1 MQNKCPIFWINYIFN
16 VTLHLEMKYNTYTLD
31 NGLRIIHLPSDSK
44 VVYCGY
50 QINAGTRNEE
60 PGEEGL
66 AHFCEHVTF
75 KGTERRK
82 AWHILNCLESVGGD
96 LNAYTNKEGTVYYS
110 AILKEHI
117 ARAVDLL
124 SDIVFHSVYPQA
136 EIDKEVEVICDE
148 IESYND
154 SPAELIYDE
163 FENILFKGSPLGHNI
178 LGTAEQVRA
187 FKTEDALR
195 FTRKLYRPDNAIF
208 FAYGNIDFKKL
219 VKLIQKAL
227 GECPKGRELACST
240 DCKSAETPTEE
251 RIAEK
256 TPTEERIAEETPT
269 EERIAEETPT
279 GETPTEE
286 MEAGD
291 ANHKVQSSQFKV
303 QSKEVQ
309 SSKFNVQ
316 SKVAGKT
323 IVMQKNTHQAH
334 VMIGTWAYDVNDD
347 RRMPLYLLNNML
359 GGPGMNAKL
368 NLALR
373 EHNGLVYTVEST
385 MVSYG
390 DTGTWSIYFGCDEHD
405 VKRCLRLVRKELDKF
420 MQKPLSDAQLKAAKK
435 QIKGQ
440 IGVACDNRENF
451 ALDFGK
457 SFLHYGWEKNV
468 DRLYEQVDEIT
479 AAQIQAVAQELFD
492 KDRLTTL
499 IFK

>member
-1 MQNKCPIFWINYIFN
+1 
-16 VTLHLEMKYNTYTLD
+16 MKYNTYTLD
-31 NGLRIIHLPSDSK
+31 NGLRIIHLPSDCQ

-187 FKTEDALR
+187 FKTEDALH

-208 FAYGNIDFKKL
+208 FAYGDIDFKKL

-227 GECPKGRELACST
+227 GECPKGRELACSA

-251 RIAEK
+251 RIAEE
-256 TPTEERIAEETPT
+256 TPTAETPT
-269 EERIAEETPT
+269 EKRIAEETPT

-291 ANHKVQSSQFKV
+291 ANHKVQSS
-303 QSKEVQ
+303 
-309 SSKFNVQ
+309 KFNVQ
-316 SKVAGKT
+316 SKVAGQT
-323 IVMQKNTHQAH
+323 IVMLKNTHQAH
-334 VMIGTWAYDVNDD
+334 VMIGTRAYDVNDD

-385 MVSYG
+385 MVAYG

>member
-1 MQNKCPIFWINYIFN
+1 
-16 VTLHLEMKYNTYTLD
+16 MKYNTHTLD

-163 FENILFKGSPLGHNI
+163 FENILFKGSSLGHNI
-178 LGTAEQVRA
+178 LGTAEQVRS
-187 FKTEDALR
+187 FTTEDALR

-208 FAYGNIDFKKL
+208 FAYGDIDFKKL
-219 VKLIQKAL
+219 VKLVGRAL
-227 GECPKGRELACST
+227 ADDDSGKLA
-240 DCKSAETPTEE
+240 
-251 RIAEK
+251 AEK
-256 TPTEERIAEETPT
+256 LPQISQITQISRDENPVATEKSVSSVESVGPKNY
-269 EERIAEETPT
+269 PSV
-279 GETPTEE
+279 GNE
-286 MEAGD
+286 MAG
-291 ANHKVQSSQFKV
+291 Q
-303 QSKEVQ
+303 
-309 SSKFNVQ
+309 
-316 SKVAGKT
+316 T
-323 IVMQKNTHQAH
+323 IVMEKNTHQAH
-334 VMIGTWAYDVNDD
+334 VMIGTRAYDVNDD
-347 RRMPLYLLNNML
+347 RRMPLYLLNNIL

-385 MVSYG
+385 MVAYG
-390 DTGTWSIYFGCDEHD
+390 NTGTWSIYFGCDEHD
-405 VKRCLRLVRKELDKF
+405 IKRCLRLVRKELDR
-420 MQKPLSDAQLKAAKK
+420 MMEKPLSDSQLKAAKK

-468 DRLYEQVDEIT
+468 DRLYEQVEAIT
-479 AAQIQAVAQELFD
+479 SQQIQDVARELFD
-492 KDRLTTL
+492 KDRLITL

>member
-1 MQNKCPIFWINYIFN
+1 
-16 VTLHLEMKYNTYTLD
+16 MKYNTYTLD
-31 NGLRIIHLPSDSK
+31 NGLRIIHLPSDSQ

-208 FAYGNIDFKKL
+208 FAYGDIDFKKL

-251 RIAEK
+251 RIAE
-256 TPTEERIAEETPT
+256 ETPT
-269 EERIAEETPT
+269 KERIAEETPT

-291 ANHKVQSSQFKV
+291 ANHKVQSS
-303 QSKEVQ
+303 
-309 SSKFNVQ
+309 KFNVQ
-316 SKVAGKT
+316 SKVAGQT

-334 VMIGTWAYDVNDD
+334 VMIGTQAYDVNDD

-385 MVSYG
+385 MVAYG

>member
-1 MQNKCPIFWINYIFN
+1 
-16 VTLHLEMKYNTYTLD
+16 MKYNTYTLD
-31 NGLRIIHLPSDSK
+31 NGLRIIHLPSDSQ

-187 FKTEDALR
+187 FTTEDALR
-195 FTRKLYRPDNAIF
+195 FTQKLYRPDNAIF
-208 FAYGNIDFKKL
+208 FAYGDIDFKKL

-227 GECPKGRELACST
+227 GECPKDRELACSA

-251 RIAEK
+251 MEVGEKLPQISQITQISRDENSIATEK
-256 TPTEERIAEETPT
+256 SVSSVESVGPKNYQSVGNEIA
-269 EERIAEETPT
+269 
-279 GETPTEE
+279 G
-286 MEAGD
+286 
-291 ANHKVQSSQFKV
+291 Q
-303 QSKEVQ
+303 
-309 SSKFNVQ
+309 
-316 SKVAGKT
+316 T

-334 VMIGTWAYDVNDD
+334 VMIGTRAYDVNDD

-385 MVSYG
+385 MVAYG

>member
-1 MQNKCPIFWINYIFN
+1 
-16 VTLHLEMKYNTYTLD
+16 MKYNTYTLD

-82 AWHILNCLESVGGD
+82 AWHILNSLESVGGD

-124 SDIVFHSVYPQA
+124 TDIVFHSVYPQA

-163 FENILFKGSPLGHNI
+163 FENIIFKGSPLGHNI
-178 LGTAEQVRA
+178 LGTAEQVRS

-208 FAYGNIDFKKL
+208 FAYGDIDFKKL
-219 VKLIQKAL
+219 VKLIRKAL
-227 GECPKGRELACST
+227 ADDDSGKV
-240 DCKSAETPTEE
+240 AEN
-251 RIAEK
+251 AANSVGK
-256 TPTEERIAEETPT
+256 LAEEKLSQITQISGDENSITT
-269 EERIAEETPT
+269 EKSVSSVKSVGPEKYPSVGPENYPSVGKEIA
-279 GETPTEE
+279 G
-286 MEAGD
+286 
-291 ANHKVQSSQFKV
+291 Q
-303 QSKEVQ
+303 
-309 SSKFNVQ
+309 
-316 SKVAGKT
+316 T

-334 VMIGTWAYDVNDD
+334 VMIGTRAYDVNDS

-385 MVSYG
+385 MVAYG
-390 DTGTWSIYFGCDEHD
+390 DTGIWSIYFGCDEHD

-420 MQKPLSDAQLKAAKK
+420 MQKPLSEAQLKAAKK

-440 IGVACDNRENF
+440 VGVACDNRENF

-479 AAQIQAVAQELFD
+479 AEQIQAVAQELFD

-499 IFK
+499 IFR

>member
-1 MQNKCPIFWINYIFN
+1 
-16 VTLHLEMKYNTYTLD
+16 MKYNTHTLD

-178 LGTAEQVRA
+178 LGTAEQVRS
-187 FKTEDALR
+187 FTTEDALR

-208 FAYGNIDFKKL
+208 FAYGDIDFKKL
-219 VKLIQKAL
+219 VKLVGRAL
-227 GECPKGRELACST
+227 ADDDSGKL
-240 DCKSAETPTEE
+240 
-251 RIAEK
+251 
-256 TPTEERIAEETPT
+256 AEEDCHADFADDADFSGGT
-269 EERIAEETPT
+269 EF
-279 GETPTEE
+279 
-286 MEAGD
+286 AGD
-291 ANHKVQSSQFKV
+291 ENSITTEKSVSSVKSV
-303 QSKEVQ
+303 GPKNYPSVGDEI
-309 SSKFNVQ
+309 
-316 SKVAGKT
+316 AGQT

-334 VMIGTWAYDVNDD
+334 VMIGTRAYDVNDD
-347 RRMPLYLLNNML
+347 RRMPLYLLNNIL

-385 MVSYG
+385 MVAYG

-405 VKRCLRLVRKELDKF
+405 IKRCLRLVRKELDR
-420 MQKPLSDAQLKAAKK
+420 MMEKPLSDSQLKAAKK

-468 DRLYEQVDEIT
+468 DCLYEQVEAIT
-479 AAQIQAVAQELFD
+479 SQQIQDVARELFD
-492 KDRLTTL
+492 KDRLITL

>member
-1 MQNKCPIFWINYIFN
+1 
-16 VTLHLEMKYNTYTLD
+16 MKYNTYTLD

-124 SDIVFHSVYPQA
+124 TDIVFHSVYPQA

-163 FENILFKGSPLGHNI
+163 FENIIFKGSPLGHNI
-178 LGTAEQVRA
+178 LGTAEQVRS

-208 FAYGNIDFKKL
+208 FAYGDIDFKKL
-219 VKLIQKAL
+219 VKLIRKAL
-227 GECPKGRELACST
+227 ADDDSGKLAENAANSVG
-240 DCKSAETPTEE
+240 KL
-251 RIAEK
+251 
-256 TPTEERIAEETPT
+256 AEEKLPQISQMTQISGDENSITT
-269 EERIAEETPT
+269 EKSVSSVKSVGPENYPSVGKEIA
-279 GETPTEE
+279 G
-286 MEAGD
+286 
-291 ANHKVQSSQFKV
+291 Q
-303 QSKEVQ
+303 
-309 SSKFNVQ
+309 
-316 SKVAGKT
+316 T

-334 VMIGTWAYDVNDD
+334 VMIGTRTYDVSDS

-385 MVSYG
+385 MVAYG
-390 DTGTWSIYFGCDEHD
+390 DTGIWSIYFGCDEHD

-420 MQKPLSDAQLKAAKK
+420 MQKPLSEAQLKAAKK

-440 IGVACDNRENF
+440 VGVACDNRENF

-479 AAQIQAVAQELFD
+479 AEQIQAVAQELFD

-499 IFK
+499 IFR

>member
-1 MQNKCPIFWINYIFN
+1 
-16 VTLHLEMKYNTYTLD
+16 MKYNTYTLD
-31 NGLRIIHLPSDSK
+31 NGLRIIHLPSDSQ

-124 SDIVFHSVYPQA
+124 SDIVFHSVYPQT

-208 FAYGNIDFKKL
+208 FSYGDIDFKKL

-227 GECPKGRELACST
+227 GECPKGRELACSA
-240 DCKSAETPTEE
+240 DCKSAETPTDE
-251 RIAEK
+251 RI
-256 TPTEERIAEETPT
+256 TEETPT

-291 ANHKVQSSQFKV
+291 ANHKVQSS
-303 QSKEVQ
+303 
-309 SSKFNVQ
+309 KFNVQ
-316 SKVAGKT
+316 SKVAGQT

-334 VMIGTWAYDVNDD
+334 VMIGTQAYDVNDD

-385 MVSYG
+385 MVAYG

>member
-1 MQNKCPIFWINYIFN
+1 
-16 VTLHLEMKYNTYTLD
+16 MKYNTYTLD

-124 SDIVFHSVYPQA
+124 TDIVFHSVYPQA

-163 FENILFKGSPLGHNI
+163 FENIIFKGSPLGHNI
-178 LGTAEQVRA
+178 LGTAEQVRS

-208 FAYGNIDFKKL
+208 FAYGDIDFKKL
-219 VKLIQKAL
+219 VKLIRKAL
-227 GECPKGRELACST
+227 ADDDSGKV
-240 DCKSAETPTEE
+240 AEN
-251 RIAEK
+251 AANSVGK
-256 TPTEERIAEETPT
+256 LAEEKLPQISQITQISGDENSITT
-269 EERIAEETPT
+269 EKSVSSVKSVGPENYPSVGKEIA
-279 GETPTEE
+279 G
-286 MEAGD
+286 
-291 ANHKVQSSQFKV
+291 Q
-303 QSKEVQ
+303 
-309 SSKFNVQ
+309 
-316 SKVAGKT
+316 T

-334 VMIGTWAYDVNDD
+334 VMIGTRAYDVNDS

-385 MVSYG
+385 MVAYG
-390 DTGTWSIYFGCDEHD
+390 DTGIWSIYFGCDEHD

-420 MQKPLSDAQLKAAKK
+420 MQKPLSEAQLKAAKK

-440 IGVACDNRENF
+440 VGVACD
-451 ALDFGK
+451 L
-457 SFLHYGWEKNV
+457 S
-468 DRLYEQVDEIT
+468 
-479 AAQIQAVAQELFD
+479 
-492 KDRLTTL
+492 L
-499 IFK
+499 IHI

>member
-1 MQNKCPIFWINYIFN
+1 
-16 VTLHLEMKYNTYTLD
+16 MKYNTYTLD

-178 LGTAEQVRA
+178 LGTAEQVRS

-208 FAYGNIDFKKL
+208 FAYGDIDFKKL
-219 VKLIQKAL
+219 VKLIRKAL
-227 GECPKGRELACST
+227 GECPKGRELACSA
-240 DCKSAETPTEE
+240 DCKSA
-251 RIAEK
+251 
-256 TPTEERIAEETPT
+256 ETPT

-291 ANHKVQSSQFKV
+291 ANHKVQSS
-303 QSKEVQ
+303 
-309 SSKFNVQ
+309 KFNVQ
-316 SKVAGKT
+316 SKVAGQT

-334 VMIGTWAYDVNDD
+334 VMIGTRAYDVNDD

-468 DRLYEQVDEIT
+468 DRLYEQVDAIT

>member
-1 MQNKCPIFWINYIFN
+1 
-16 VTLHLEMKYNTYTLD
+16 MKYNTYTLD
-31 NGLRIIHLPSDSK
+31 NGLRIIHLPSDSQ

-82 AWHILNCLESVGGD
+82 AWHILNCLENVGGD

-208 FAYGNIDFKKL
+208 FAYGDIDFKKL

-227 GECPKGRELACST
+227 GECPKGRELACSA

-251 RIAEK
+251 RIAE
-256 TPTEERIAEETPT
+256 ETPT
-269 EERIAEETPT
+269 DERIAEETPT

-291 ANHKVQSSQFKV
+291 ANHKVQSS
-303 QSKEVQ
+303 
-309 SSKFNVQ
+309 KFNVQ
-316 SKVAGKT
+316 SKVAGQT

-334 VMIGTWAYDVNDD
+334 VMIGTRAYDVNDD

-385 MVSYG
+385 MVAYG

-420 MQKPLSDAQLKAAKK
+420 MQKPLSEAQLKAAKK

>member
-1 MQNKCPIFWINYIFN
+1 
-16 VTLHLEMKYNTYTLD
+16 MKYNTYTLD

-178 LGTAEQVRA
+178 LGTAEQVRR
-187 FKTEDALR
+187 FTTEDALR
-195 FTRKLYRPDNAIF
+195 FTQKLYRPDNAIF
-208 FAYGNIDFKKL
+208 FAYGDIDFKKL
-219 VKLIQKAL
+219 VKLIGRAL
-227 GECPKGRELACST
+227 ADSVGNKKSVSSVKSVGLENYPSVGEE
-240 DCKSAETPTEE
+240 
-251 RIAEK
+251 IA
-256 TPTEERIAEETPT
+256 
-269 EERIAEETPT
+269 
-279 GETPTEE
+279 G
-286 MEAGD
+286 
-291 ANHKVQSSQFKV
+291 Q
-303 QSKEVQ
+303 
-309 SSKFNVQ
+309 
-316 SKVAGKT
+316 T
-323 IVMQKNTHQAH
+323 IMVQKNTHQAH
-334 VMIGTWAYDVNDD
+334 VMIGTRAYDVNDD

-479 AAQIQAVAQELFD
+479 AAQIQAVAQDLFD

>member
-1 MQNKCPIFWINYIFN
+1 
-16 VTLHLEMKYNTYTLD
+16 MKYNTYTLD

-124 SDIVFHSVYPQA
+124 TDIVFHSVYPQA

-163 FENILFKGSPLGHNI
+163 FENIIFKGSPLGHNI
-178 LGTAEQVRA
+178 LGTAEQVRS

-208 FAYGNIDFKKL
+208 FAYGDIDFKKL
-219 VKLIQKAL
+219 VKLIRKAL
-227 GECPKGRELACST
+227 ADDDSGKV
-240 DCKSAETPTEE
+240 AEN
-251 RIAEK
+251 AANSVGK
-256 TPTEERIAEETPT
+256 LAEEKLTQISQITQISGDENSITT
-269 EERIAEETPT
+269 EKSVSSVKSVGPENYPSVGKEIA
-279 GETPTEE
+279 G
-286 MEAGD
+286 
-291 ANHKVQSSQFKV
+291 Q
-303 QSKEVQ
+303 
-309 SSKFNVQ
+309 
-316 SKVAGKT
+316 T

-334 VMIGTWAYDVNDD
+334 VMIGTRAYDVNDS

-385 MVSYG
+385 MVAYG
-390 DTGTWSIYFGCDEHD
+390 DTGIWSIYFGCDEHD

-420 MQKPLSDAQLKAAKK
+420 MQKPLSEAQLKAAKK

-440 IGVACDNRENF
+440 VGVACDNRENF

-479 AAQIQAVAQELFD
+479 AEQIQAVAQELFD

-499 IFK
+499 IFR

>member
-1 MQNKCPIFWINYIFN
+1 
-16 VTLHLEMKYNTYTLD
+16 MKYNTYTLD

-124 SDIVFHSVYPQA
+124 TDIVFHSVYPQA
-136 EIDKEVEVICDE
+136 EIDKEVDVICDE

-163 FENILFKGSPLGHNI
+163 FENIIFKGSPLGHNI
-178 LGTAEQVRA
+178 LGTAEQVRS

-208 FAYGNIDFKKL
+208 FAYGDIDFKKL
-219 VKLIQKAL
+219 VRLLK
-227 GECPKGRELACST
+227 
-240 DCKSAETPTEE
+240 KSFLSEE
-251 RIAEK
+251 RRVK
-256 TPTEERIAEETPT
+256 SEETT
-269 EERIAEETPT
+269 F
-279 GETPTEE
+279 
-286 MEAGD
+286 GD
-291 ANHKVQSSQFKV
+291 RRESQFNCPEA
-303 QSKEVQ
+303 QAQ
-309 SSKFNVQ
+309 FNIQ
-316 SKVAGKT
+316 HSTFNTQHSFEGQT
-323 IVMQKNTHQAH
+323 IVIQKNTHQAH
-334 VMIGTWAYDVNDD
+334 VMIGTRAYDVNDS

-385 MVSYG
+385 MVAYG
-390 DTGTWSIYFGCDEHD
+390 DTGIWSIYFGCDEHD

-420 MQKPLSDAQLKAAKK
+420 MQKPLSEAQLKAAKK

-440 IGVACDNRENF
+440 VGVACDNRENF

-479 AAQIQAVAQELFD
+479 AEQIQAVAQELFD

-499 IFK
+499 IFR

>member
-1 MQNKCPIFWINYIFN
+1 
-16 VTLHLEMKYNTYTLD
+16 MKYNTHTLD

-163 FENILFKGSPLGHNI
+163 FENILFKDSSLGHNI
-178 LGTAEQVRA
+178 LGTAEQVRS
-187 FKTEDALR
+187 FTTEDALR

-208 FAYGNIDFKKL
+208 FAYGDIDFKKL
-219 VKLIQKAL
+219 VKLVGRAL
-227 GECPKGRELACST
+227 ADDESGKLA
-240 DCKSAETPTEE
+240 
-251 RIAEK
+251 AEK
-256 TPTEERIAEETPT
+256 LPQISQISQISRDENPVATEKSVSSVESVGPKNYPSVGEEIA
-269 EERIAEETPT
+269 
-279 GETPTEE
+279 G
-286 MEAGD
+286 
-291 ANHKVQSSQFKV
+291 Q
-303 QSKEVQ
+303 
-309 SSKFNVQ
+309 
-316 SKVAGKT
+316 T

-334 VMIGTWAYDVNDD
+334 VMIGTRAYDVNDD
-347 RRMPLYLLNNML
+347 RRMPLYLLNNIL

-385 MVSYG
+385 MVAYG

-405 VKRCLRLVRKELDKF
+405 IKRCLRLVRKELDR
-420 MQKPLSDAQLKAAKK
+420 MMEKPLSDSQLKAAKK

-468 DRLYEQVDEIT
+468 DCLYEQVEAIT
-479 AAQIQAVAQELFD
+479 SQQIQDVARELFD
-492 KDRLTTL
+492 KDRLITL

>member
-1 MQNKCPIFWINYIFN
+1 
-16 VTLHLEMKYNTYTLD
+16 MKYNTHTLD

-163 FENILFKGSPLGHNI
+163 FENILFKNSSLGHNI
-178 LGTAEQVRA
+178 LGTAEQVRS
-187 FKTEDALR
+187 FTTEDALR

-208 FAYGNIDFKKL
+208 FAYGDIDFKKL
-219 VKLIQKAL
+219 VKLVGRAL
-227 GECPKGRELACST
+227 ADDESGKLA
-240 DCKSAETPTEE
+240 
-251 RIAEK
+251 AEK
-256 TPTEERIAEETPT
+256 LPQISQISRDENPVATEKSVSSVESVGPKNYPSVGEEIA
-269 EERIAEETPT
+269 
-279 GETPTEE
+279 G
-286 MEAGD
+286 
-291 ANHKVQSSQFKV
+291 Q
-303 QSKEVQ
+303 
-309 SSKFNVQ
+309 
-316 SKVAGKT
+316 T

-334 VMIGTWAYDVNDD
+334 VMIGTRAYDVNDD
-347 RRMPLYLLNNML
+347 RRMPLYLLNNIL

-385 MVSYG
+385 MVAYG

-405 VKRCLRLVRKELDKF
+405 IKRCLRLVRKELDR
-420 MQKPLSDAQLKAAKK
+420 MMEKPLSDSQLKAAKK

-468 DRLYEQVDEIT
+468 DRLYEQVEAIT
-479 AAQIQAVAQELFD
+479 SQQIQDVARELFD
-492 KDRLTTL
+492 KDRLITL

>member
-1 MQNKCPIFWINYIFN
+1 
-16 VTLHLEMKYNTYTLD
+16 MKYNTYTLD

-124 SDIVFHSVYPQA
+124 TDIVFHSVYPQA

-163 FENILFKGSPLGHNI
+163 FENIIFKGSPLGHNI
-178 LGTAEQVRA
+178 LGTAEQVRS

-208 FAYGNIDFKKL
+208 FAYGDIDFKKL
-219 VKLIQKAL
+219 VKLIRKARADDDS
-227 GECPKGRELACST
+227 GKV
-240 DCKSAETPTEE
+240 AEN
-251 RIAEK
+251 AANSVGK
-256 TPTEERIAEETPT
+256 LAEEKLPQISQITQISGDENSITT
-269 EERIAEETPT
+269 EKSVSSVKSVGPENYPSVGKEIA
-279 GETPTEE
+279 G
-286 MEAGD
+286 
-291 ANHKVQSSQFKV
+291 Q
-303 QSKEVQ
+303 
-309 SSKFNVQ
+309 
-316 SKVAGKT
+316 T

-334 VMIGTWAYDVNDD
+334 VMIGTRAYDVNDS

-385 MVSYG
+385 MVAYG
-390 DTGTWSIYFGCDEHD
+390 DTGIWSIYFGCDEHD

-420 MQKPLSDAQLKAAKK
+420 MQKPLSEAQLKAAKK

-440 IGVACDNRENF
+440 VGVACDNRENF

-479 AAQIQAVAQELFD
+479 AEQIQAVAQELFD

-499 IFK
+499 IFR

>member
-1 MQNKCPIFWINYIFN
+1 
-16 VTLHLEMKYNTYTLD
+16 MKYNTYTLD

-124 SDIVFHSVYPQA
+124 TDIVFHSVYPQA

-163 FENILFKGSPLGHNI
+163 FENIIFKGSPLGHNI
-178 LGTAEQVRA
+178 LGTAEQVRS

-208 FAYGNIDFKKL
+208 FAYGDIDFKKL
-219 VKLIQKAL
+219 VKLIRKAL
-227 GECPKGRELACST
+227 ADDDSGKV
-240 DCKSAETPTEE
+240 AEN
-251 RIAEK
+251 AANSVDK
-256 TPTEERIAEETPT
+256 LAEEKLPQISQITQISGDENSITT
-269 EERIAEETPT
+269 EKSVSSVKSVGPENYPSVGKEIA
-279 GETPTEE
+279 G
-286 MEAGD
+286 
-291 ANHKVQSSQFKV
+291 Q
-303 QSKEVQ
+303 
-309 SSKFNVQ
+309 
-316 SKVAGKT
+316 T

-334 VMIGTWAYDVNDD
+334 VMIGTRAYDVNDS

-385 MVSYG
+385 MVAYG
-390 DTGTWSIYFGCDEHD
+390 DTGIWSIYFGCDEHD

-420 MQKPLSDAQLKAAKK
+420 MQKPLSEAQLKAAKK

-440 IGVACDNRENF
+440 VGVACDNRENF

-479 AAQIQAVAQELFD
+479 AEQIQAVAQELFD
-492 KDRLTTL
+492 KDRITTL
-499 IFK
+499 IFR